1 MLLSRGAWRMIRLEQ
16 RKYLSGYLS
25 PPLEIIVAS
34 QTMHNDKIYSFPQ
47 HILRTF
53 SFLFPHKTA
62 FLCSREKPSWL
73 RILCSWTND
82 DMIRLDNEH
91 PPFDGL
97 HVHTFYI
104 VRLCGGCKVKR
115 LIAITRLNYCQANCC
130 AREQAKTANKSYFSI
145 HSDTALYTCM

>member
-1 MLLSRGAWRMIRLEQ
+1 MLLSRALGRMITLEQ

-34 QTMHNDKIYSFPQ
+34 QTMHNDKIYSFAQ

-91 PPFDGL
+91 PPFDGCMYT
-97 HVHTFYI
+97 HFTSF
-104 VRLCGGCKVKR
+104 GFAGCKVKR
-115 LIAITRLNYCQANCC
+115 LIAITRLNYCHTNCC
-130 AREQAKTANKSYFSI
+130 AREQANTANKSYFSI